1 MNKFVKII
9 TDFKTWIAALAV
21 VVAIA
26 AGITGFAMLP
36 KRVAAVEQDTKA
48 VKDQVQALAADVD
61 KYVALNEAQKKDT
74 DDREKLMLEL
84 IKATKGA
91 Q

>member
-1 MNKFVKII
+1 
-9 TDFKTWIAALAV
+9 
-21 VVAIA
+21 
-26 AGITGFAMLP
+26 
-36 KRVAAVEQDTKA
+36 VEQDTKA

>member
-26 AGITGFAMLP
+26 AGVTGFAMLP